1 MYNGVCN
8 KKQVSA
14 TYFRCNLTRMKLLL
28 LITLLGII
36 SYTGYTQTIN
46 GTITDSKNEVLA
58 FSSIVVKGTTQGAS
72 ANSKGLYSIQ
82 LQPGSYTLVCQYIG
96 YKSVEKKITV
106 ERGKNIEVNF
116 QLEPQQYSLQ
126 DVTVNTNGEDP
137 AYTIIRKTISK
148 RTEHLKEIK
157 KFTADVYLKGQMQL
171 RDYPDRFFGQKVDF
185 EDGDSSKRKMLFLSE
200 TIAKY
205 SVDEPNKEKIEVVST
220 KVSGRSNAFGFSSPQ
235 IISFYNNT
243 IQVGEDLNPRG
254 FISPIASNA
263 LSFYRYKFQGTFYEN
278 GVEISRIKV
287 MPRRKYEPLFQGYIN
302 IIENEWRI
310 HSLRLTLVREQ
321 QMQFLDTLVV
331 EQLYVPTGNVWVI
344 KNQVIY
350 PSGKIFGFDFFG
362 SFVQVYDRFNLNP
375 AFARKYFDNTI
386 IKIYDSANKKTMA
399 YWDSIR
405 PLPLV
410 KEEALDYKKKDSLEQ
425 VRKDP
430 KYMDSVDRKRNKISP
445 GAILFTGQSISKQ
458 KKKLFINFDP
468 LINTFNYNTVEG
480 GVLHF
485 TPTFNKRFDEVSRKS
500 LQVTPY
506 LRYGFANK
514 RLNAHI
520 TGRYNFG
527 KKYFNSITVSGG
539 RRVFQYNNAQP
550 ITSRINTYTTLL
562 YENNHLKIYEA
573 NFLRFNYAAGIGNGL
588 TFAAGFQF
596 QDRFGLNNLAD
607 PVSWKNITGRSFT
620 PNYPVDI
627 TGTVMPRNQL
637 ASFTAGL
644 TWRPGG
650 KYIELPDR
658 KIGLGSDFPTFNFSV
673 THAVKGLLGSD
684 ADFTKWR
691 LAVSDDLDL
700 KLGGK
705 LSYRGS
711 MGGFLNAK
719 QVFIPDYTHF
729 QGNQTVLANNPLSGF
744 QLAPYYRYSNT
755 AKFYA
760 TANVDYHLNG
770 LLTNKIPGFR
780 RLNWFLVT
788 GANLLYTQNG
798 KSYYETFVGLENILK
813 FMRVDFVKG
822 FEKKGPSPG
831 GIRITVPFFLENRGD
846 D

>member
-1 MYNGVCN
+1 
-8 KKQVSA
+8 
-14 TYFRCNLTRMKLLL
+14 MKPLLL
-28 LITLLGII
+28 FTLSVIL
-36 SYTGYTQTIN
+36 SYAGNAQTIS
-46 GTITDSKNEVLA
+46 GTITDSKNEVLP
-58 FSSIVVKGTTQGAS
+58 FSSVVVKGTTQGAS
-72 ANSKGLYSIQ
+72 ANSKGFYSIQ

-96 YKSVEKKITV
+96 YKSEEKKITI
-106 ERGKNIEVNF
+106 EKGKNSEVNF

-126 DVTVNTNGEDP
+126 DVIVNTNGEDP
-137 AYTIIRKTISK
+137 AYEIIRKTISK
-148 RTEHLKEIK
+148 RTQHLKEIK
-157 KFTADVYLKGQMQL
+157 KFSADVYLKGQMQL
-171 RDYPDRFFGQKVDF
+171 RDYPNRFFGQKVDF

-205 SVDEPNKEKIEVVST
+205 SVEVPNKEKIEVIST

-254 FISPIASNA
+254 FISPIASSA
-263 LSFYRYKFQGTFYEN
+263 LSFYRYKFEGTFYEN

-310 HSLRLTLVREQ
+310 HSLRLNLVREQ

-331 EQLYVPTGNVWVI
+331 EQLYVPTGNLWVI

-375 AFARKYFDNTI
+375 VFAKKYFDNTI
-386 IKIYDSANKKTMA
+386 IKVYDSANKKTMA

-405 PLPLV
+405 PLPLL
-410 KEEALDYKKKDSLEQ
+410 KEEVLDYKKKDSLEQ

-430 KYMDSVDRKRNKISP
+430 RYMDSLDRKRNKISLA
-445 GAILFTGQSISKQ
+445 GILLGGQSISKQ
-458 KKKLFINFDP
+458 KKKVFINFDP

-485 TPTFNKRFDEVSRKS
+485 SPTWSKRFDETSRKS
-500 LQVTPY
+500 LQITPY
-506 LRYGFANK
+506 FRYGFANK
-514 RLNAHI
+514 HFNTHVTA
-520 TGRYNFG
+520 RYSFG
-527 KKYFNSITVSGG
+527 KKYFNSISIAGG
-539 RRVFQYNNAQP
+539 RRVFQYNNADP

-562 YENNHLKIYEA
+562 YENNHLKMYEA
-573 NFLRFNYAAGIGNGL
+573 NFLRLNYSAGIGNGL

-607 PVSWKNITGRSFT
+607 PVSWKDIAGRSFT
-620 PNYPVDI
+620 PNYPVDL
-627 TGTVMPRNQL
+627 TNTVMPRNQS
-637 ASFTAGL
+637 ATFTAGL

-658 KIGLGSDFPTFNFSV
+658 KIGIGSDFPTFNFSV
-673 THAVKGLLGSD
+673 THAVKGLMGSD
-684 ADFTKWR
+684 ADFTKCR

-711 MGGFLNAK
+711 IGGFLSAK
-719 QVFIPDYTHF
+719 QVYIPDYTHF
-729 QGNQTVLANNPLSGF
+729 QGNQTV
-744 QLAPYYRYSNT
+744 
-755 AKFYA
+755 
-760 TANVDYHLNG
+760 
-770 LLTNKIPGFR
+770 
-780 RLNWFLVT
+780 
-788 GANLLYTQNG
+788 
-798 KSYYETFVGLENILK
+798 
-813 FMRVDFVKG
+813 
-822 FEKKGPSPG
+822 
-831 GIRITVPFFLENRGD
+831 
-846 D
+846 

>member
-1 MYNGVCN
+1 
-8 KKQVSA
+8 
-14 TYFRCNLTRMKLLL
+14 MKPLLL
-28 LITLLGII
+28 FTLSVIL
-36 SYTGYTQTIN
+36 SYAGYTQTIS
-46 GTITDSKNEVLA
+46 GTITDSKNEVLP
-58 FSSIVVKGTTQGAS
+58 FSSVVVKGTTQGAS
-72 ANSKGLYSIQ
+72 ANSKGFYAIQ

-96 YKSVEKKITV
+96 YKSEEKKITV
-106 ERGKNIEVNF
+106 EKGKNTEVNF

-126 DVTVNTNGEDP
+126 DVTVSTNGEDP
-137 AYTIIRKTISK
+137 AYEIIRKTISK
-148 RTEHLKEIK
+148 RTQHLKEIK
-157 KFTADVYLKGQMQL
+157 KFSADVYLKGQMQL
-171 RDYPDRFFGQKVDF
+171 RDFPDRFFGQKVDF

-205 SVDEPNKEKIEVVST
+205 SVEEPNKEKIEVIST

-254 FISPIASNA
+254 FISPIASSA
-263 LSFYRYKFQGTFYEN
+263 LSFYRYKFEGTFYEN

-310 HSLRLTLVREQ
+310 HSLRLNLVREQ

-331 EQLYVPTGNVWVI
+331 EQLYVPTGNLWVI

-375 AFARKYFDNTI
+375 VFAKKYFDNTI
-386 IKIYDSANKKTMA
+386 IKVYDSANKKTMA

-405 PLPLV
+405 PLPLL
-410 KEEALDYKKKDSLEQ
+410 KEEVLDYKKKDSLEQ

-430 KYMDSVDRKRNKISP
+430 KYMDSLDRKRNKISLA
-445 GAILFTGQSISKQ
+445 GILLGGQSISKQ
-458 KKKLFINFDP
+458 KKKVFINFDP

-485 TPTFNKRFDEVSRKS
+485 SPTWSKRFDETSRKS
-500 LQVTPY
+500 LQITPY
-506 LRYGFANK
+506 FRYGFANK
-514 RLNAHI
+514 HFNSHVTA
-520 TGRYNFG
+520 RYSFG
-527 KKYFNSITVSGG
+527 KKYFNSFSVAGG
-539 RRVFQYNNAQP
+539 RRVFQYNNADP

-562 YENNHLKIYEA
+562 YENNHLKMYEA
-573 NFLRFNYAAGIGNGL
+573 NFLRLNYSAGIGNGL

-607 PVSWKNITGRSFT
+607 PVSWKDKADRSFT
-620 PNYPVDI
+620 PNYPVDLTNAI
-627 TGTVMPRNQL
+627 MPRNQS
-637 ASFTAGL
+637 ATFTAGL

-658 KIGLGSDFPTFNFSV
+658 KISIGSDFPTFNFSV

-711 MGGFLNAK
+711 VGGFLSAK

-729 QGNQTVLANNPLSGF
+729 QGNQTVLANDPLSGF

-755 AKFYA
+755 SKFYA
-760 TANVDYHLNG
+760 TANVEYHLNG
-770 LLTNKIPGFR
+770 LLSNKIPGFR
-780 RLNWFLVT
+780 RLNWFFVT
-788 GANLLYTQNG
+788 GANMLYTQKG
-798 KSYYETFVGLENILK
+798 KNYYETFFGVENILK
-813 FMRVDFVKG
+813 FIRVDFVQG
-822 FEKKGPSPG
+822 FETNGPSP
-831 GIRITVPFFLENRGD
+831 RGVRLTIPLFSD
-846 D
+846 SRGND

>member
-1 MYNGVCN
+1 
-8 KKQVSA
+8 
-14 TYFRCNLTRMKLLL
+14 MKPLLL
-28 LITLLGII
+28 FTLSVIL
-36 SYTGYTQTIN
+36 SYAGYTQTIS
-46 GTITDSKNEVLA
+46 GTITDSKNEVLP
-58 FSSIVVKGTTQGAS
+58 FSSVVVKGTTQGAS
-72 ANSKGLYSIQ
+72 ANSKGFYSIQ

-96 YKSVEKKITV
+96 YKSEEKKITV
-106 ERGKNIEVNF
+106 EKGKNNEINF

-137 AYTIIRKTISK
+137 AYEIIRKTISK
-148 RTEHLKEIK
+148 RTQHLKEIK
-157 KFTADVYLKGQMQL
+157 KFSADVYLKGQMQL
-171 RDYPDRFFGQKVDF
+171 RDYPNRFFGQKVDF

-205 SVDEPNKEKIEVVST
+205 SVEEPNKEKIEVVST

-254 FISPIASNA
+254 FISPIASSA
-263 LSFYRYKFQGTFYEN
+263 LSFYRYKFEGTFYEN

-287 MPRRKYEPLFQGYIN
+287 IPRRKYEPLFQGYIN

-310 HSLRLTLVREQ
+310 HSLRLNLVREQ

-331 EQLYVPTGNVWVI
+331 EQLYVPTGNLWVI

-375 AFARKYFDNTI
+375 VFAKKYFDNTI
-386 IKIYDSANKKTMA
+386 IKVYDSANKKTMA

-405 PLPLV
+405 PLPLL
-410 KEEALDYKKKDSLEQ
+410 KEEVLDYKKKDSLEQ

-430 KYMDSVDRKRNKISP
+430 KYMDSLDRKRNKISLA
-445 GAILFTGQSISKQ
+445 GILLGGQSISIQ
-458 KKKLFINFDP
+458 KKKIFVNFDP

-485 TPTFNKRFDEVSRKS
+485 SPTWSKRFDETSRKS
-500 LQVTPY
+500 LQITPY
-506 LRYGFANK
+506 FRYGFANK
-514 RLNAHI
+514 HFNTHV

-527 KKYFNSITVSGG
+527 KKYFNSISIAGG
-539 RRVFQYNNAQP
+539 RRVFQYNNADP

-562 YENNHLKIYEA
+562 YENNHLKMYEA
-573 NFLRFNYAAGIGNGL
+573 NFLRFNYSAGIGNGL

-607 PVSWKNITGRSFT
+607 PVSWKDIAGRSFT
-620 PNYPVDI
+620 PNYPVDL
-627 TGTVMPRNQL
+627 TNTVMPRNQS
-637 ASFTAGL
+637 ATFTAGL

-658 KIGLGSDFPTFNFSV
+658 KIGIGSDFPTFNFSV

-691 LAVSDDLDL
+691 IAVSDDLDL

-711 MGGFLNAK
+711 IGGFLSAK
-719 QVFIPDYTHF
+719 QVYIPDYTHF
-729 QGNQTVLANNPLSGF
+729 QGNQTVLANDPLSGF

-755 AKFYA
+755 SKFYA
-760 TANVDYHLNG
+760 TANVEYHLNG
-770 LLTNKIPGFR
+770 LLSNKIPGFR
-780 RLNWFLVT
+780 RLNWFFVT
-788 GANLLYTQNG
+788 GANMLYMQKG
-798 KSYYETFVGLENILK
+798 KNYYETFFGVENILK
-813 FMRVDFVKG
+813 FIRVDFVQG
-822 FEKKGPSPG
+822 FETNGPSP
-831 GIRITVPFFLENRGD
+831 RGVRLTIPLFTD
-846 D
+846 SRGND

>member
-1 MYNGVCN
+1 
-8 KKQVSA
+8 
-14 TYFRCNLTRMKLLL
+14 MKPLLL
-28 LITLLGII
+28 FTLSVIL
-36 SYTGYTQTIN
+36 SYASYAQTIS
-46 GTITDSKNEVLA
+46 GTITDSKNEVLP
-58 FSSIVVKGTTQGAS
+58 FSSVVVKGTTQGAS
-72 ANSKGLYSIQ
+72 ANSKGFYSIQ
-82 LQPGSYTLVCQYIG
+82 LQPGNYTLVCQYIG
-96 YKSVEKKITV
+96 YKSEEKKITV
-106 ERGKNIEVNF
+106 EKGKNSEVNF

-137 AYTIIRKTISK
+137 AYEIIRKTISK

-171 RDYPDRFFGQKVDF
+171 RDYPNRFFGQKIDF

-205 SVDEPNKEKIEVVST
+205 SVEEPNKEKIEVIST

-254 FISPIASNA
+254 FISPIASSA
-263 LSFYRYKFQGTFYEN
+263 LSFYRYKFEGTFYEN

-287 MPRRKYEPLFQGYIN
+287 IPRRKYEPLFQGYIN

-310 HSLRLTLVREQ
+310 HSLRLNLVREQ

-331 EQLYVPTGNVWVI
+331 EQLYVPTGNLWVI

-375 AFARKYFDNTI
+375 VFAKKYFDNTI
-386 IKIYDSANKKTMA
+386 IKVYDSANKKTMA

-405 PLPLV
+405 PLPLL
-410 KEEALDYKKKDSLEQ
+410 KEEVLDYKKKDSLEQ

-430 KYMDSVDRKRNKISP
+430 KYMDSLDRKRNKISLA
-445 GAILFTGQSISKQ
+445 GILLGGQSISVQ
-458 KKKLFINFDP
+458 KKKVFINFDP

-485 TPTFNKRFDEVSRKS
+485 SPTWSKRFDETSRKS
-500 LQVTPY
+500 LQITPY
-506 LRYGFANK
+506 FRYGFANK
-514 RLNAHI
+514 HFNTHVTA
-520 TGRYNFG
+520 RYNFG
-527 KKYFNSITVSGG
+527 KKYFNNISIAGG
-539 RRVFQYNNAQP
+539 RRVFQYNNADP
-550 ITSRINTYTTLL
+550 ITARINTYTTLL
-562 YENNHLKIYEA
+562 YENNHLKMYEA
-573 NFLRFNYAAGIGNGL
+573 NFLRLNYSAGIGNGL

-607 PVSWKNITGRSFT
+607 PVSWKDIEGRSFT
-620 PNYPVDI
+620 PNYPVDLAN
-627 TGTVMPRNQL
+627 TVMPRNQS
-637 ASFTAGL
+637 ATFTAGL

-658 KIGLGSDFPTFNFSV
+658 KIGIGSDFPTFNFSI
-673 THAVKGLLGSD
+673 THAVKGLMGSD

-711 MGGFLNAK
+711 IGGFLSAK

-729 QGNQTVLANNPLSGF
+729 QGNQTVLANDPLSGF

-755 AKFYA
+755 SKFYA
-760 TANVDYHLNG
+760 TANVEYHLNG
-770 LLTNKIPGFR
+770 LLSNKIPGFR
-780 RLNWFLVT
+780 RLNWFFVT
-788 GANLLYTQNG
+788 GANLLYTQKG
-798 KSYYETFVGLENILK
+798 KNYYETFFGVENILK
-813 FMRVDFVKG
+813 FIRVDFVQG
-822 FEKKGPSPG
+822 FEANGPSP
-831 GIRITVPFFLENRGD
+831 RGVRLTIPLFTD
-846 D
+846 SRGNN

>member
-1 MYNGVCN
+1 M
-8 KKQVSA
+8 A
-14 TYFRCNLTRMKLLL
+14 TYFRCNDVHMKPLLFFIL
-28 LITLLGII
+28 LAILNDV
-36 SYTGYTQTIN
+36 SYAQTIS

-58 FSSIVVKGTTQGAS
+58 FSSVVVKGTTQGAS
-72 ANSKGLYSIQ
+72 ANSKGYYSIQ
-82 LQPGSYTLVCQYIG
+82 LQPGNYTLVCQYIG
-96 YKSVEKKITV
+96 YKSVEKKIAL
-106 ERGKNIEVNF
+106 EKGKNFELDF

-126 DVTVNTNGEDP
+126 EITVNTSGEDP
-137 AYTIIRKTISK
+137 AYEIIRKTISK
-148 RTEHLKEIK
+148 RTTHLNEIK
-157 KFTADVYLKGQMQL
+157 KFTVDVYLKGQMQL
-171 RDYPDRFFGQKVDF
+171 RDYPTQFFGRKIDF

-205 SVDEPNKEKIEVVST
+205 SVEEPNKEKIEVVST

-243 IQVGEDLNPRG
+243 IQVGENLNPRG
-254 FISPIASNA
+254 FISPIAANA
-263 LSFYRYKFQGTFYEN
+263 LSFYRYKFEGTFYEN

-287 MPRRKYEPLFQGYIN
+287 IPRRKYEPLFQGYIN

-310 HSLRLTLVREQ
+310 HSLRLNLVREQ

-331 EQLYVPTGNVWVI
+331 EQLYVPTGNEWVI

-350 PSGKIFGFDFFG
+350 PSGKLFGFDFFG
-362 SFVQVYDRFNLNP
+362 SFVQVYDRFNLIP
-375 AFARKYFDNTI
+375 VFTKKYFDNTI

-405 PLPLV
+405 PLPLL
-410 KEEALDYKKKDSLEQ
+410 KEEVLDYRKKDSLEQ

-430 KYMDSVDRKRNKISP
+430 KYMDSLDRKRNKISL
-445 GAILFTGQSISKQ
+445 GGILFAGGSFSKQ
-458 KKKLFINFDP
+458 KKKQIINFDP
-468 LINTFNYNTVEG
+468 LIHTFNYNTVEG

-485 TPTFNKRFDEVSRKS
+485 APVWNKRFDDVSRKS

-514 RLNAHI
+514 HFNMHI

-527 KKYFNSITVSGG
+527 KKYLNSISVSGG

-550 ITSRINTYTTLL
+550 ITPRINTYSTLL

-573 NFLRFNYAAGIGNGL
+573 NFFRVNYSAGIGNGL

-607 PVSWKNITGRSFT
+607 PVSWKNIEGRSFA
-620 PNYPVDI
+620 PNYPIDL
-627 TGTVMPRNQL
+627 TNAVMPRNQ
-637 ASFTAGL
+637 AATFTAGFN
-644 TWRPGG
+644 WRPGG

-658 KIGLGSDFPTFNFSV
+658 KIAIGSDFPTFSFSV

-700 KLGGK
+700 RLGGK

-711 MGGFLNAK
+711 IGGFLGAK

-729 QGNQTVLANNPLSGF
+729 QGNQTVLANNPLNGF

-755 AKFYA
+755 SKFYA
-760 TANVDYHLNG
+760 TANVEYHLNG

-780 RLNWFLVT
+780 RLNWFLVG
-788 GANLLYTQNG
+788 GANLLYTQQG
-798 KSYYETFVGLENILK
+798 KNYYETFVGLENILK

-822 FEKKGPSPG
+822 FEKNGPSPS
-831 GIRITVPFFLENRGD
+831 GIRITVPFFLESRGD

>member
-1 MYNGVCN
+1 
-8 KKQVSA
+8 
-14 TYFRCNLTRMKLLL
+14 MKPLLL
-28 LITLLGII
+28 TTLLSIL
-36 SYTGYTQTIN
+36 SYTGNTQTIS
-46 GTITDSKNEVLA
+46 GTITDSKNEVLP
-58 FSSIVVKGTTQGAS
+58 FSSVVVKGTTQGAS
-72 ANSKGLYSIQ
+72 ANSKGFYSIQ
-82 LQPGSYTLVCQYIG
+82 LQPGIYTLVCQYIG
-96 YKSVEKKITV
+96 YKSEEKKVTVEK
-106 ERGKNIEVNF
+106 GKNSAIDF

-137 AYTIIRKTISK
+137 AYEIIRKTISK
-148 RTEHLKEIK
+148 RTQHLKEIK
-157 KFTADVYLKGQMQL
+157 KFSADVYLKGQMQL
-171 RDYPDRFFGQKVDF
+171 RDYPNRFFGQKVDF

-205 SVDEPNKEKIEVVST
+205 SVEEPNKEKIEVVST

-254 FISPIASNA
+254 FISPIASGA
-263 LSFYRYKFQGTFYEN
+263 LSFYRYKFEGTFYEN

-287 MPRRKYEPLFQGYIN
+287 IPRRKYEPLFQGYIN

-310 HSLRLTLVREQ
+310 HSLRLNLVREQ

-331 EQLYVPTGNVWVI
+331 EQLYVPTGNLWVI

-375 AFARKYFDNTI
+375 TFEKKYFNNTI
-386 IKIYDSANKKTMA
+386 IKVYDSANKKTMA

-405 PLPLV
+405 PLPLL
-410 KEEALDYKKKDSLEQ
+410 KEEVLDYKKKDSLEQ

-430 KYMDSVDRKRNKISP
+430 KYMDSLDRKRNKLSLA
-445 GAILFTGQSISKQ
+445 GILLGGQSISIQ
-458 KKKLFINFDP
+458 KKKVFINFDP

-485 TPTFNKRFDEVSRKS
+485 SPTWSKRFDETSRRS
-500 LQVTPY
+500 LQITPY
-506 LRYGFANK
+506 FRYGFANK
-514 RLNAHI
+514 HFNTHI

-527 KKYFNSITVSGG
+527 KKYFNSISIAGG
-539 RRVFQYNNAQP
+539 RRVFQYNNADP
-550 ITSRINTYTTLL
+550 ITARINTYTTLL
-562 YENNHLKIYEA
+562 YENNHLKMYEA
-573 NFLRFNYAAGIGNGL
+573 NFLRLNYSAGIGNGL

-607 PVSWKNITGRSFT
+607 PVSWKNIAGRSFT
-620 PNYPVDI
+620 PNYPVDL
-627 TGTVMPRNQL
+627 TNTVMPRNQS
-637 ASFTAGL
+637 ATFTAGF

-658 KIGLGSDFPTFNFSV
+658 KIGIGSDFPTFNFSV
-673 THAVKGLLGSD
+673 THAVKGLMGSD

-691 LAVSDDLDL
+691 IAVSDDLDL

-711 MGGFLNAK
+711 IGGFLSAK
-719 QVFIPDYTHF
+719 QVYIPDYTHF
-729 QGNQTVLANNPLSGF
+729 QGNQTVLANDPLSGF

-755 AKFYA
+755 SKFYA
-760 TANVDYHLNG
+760 TANVEYHLNG
-770 LLTNKIPGFR
+770 LLSNKIPGFR
-780 RLNWFLVT
+780 RLNWFFVT
-788 GANLLYTQNG
+788 GANMLYTQKG
-798 KSYYETFVGLENILK
+798 KNYYETFFGVENILK
-813 FMRVDFVKG
+813 FMRVDFVQG
-822 FEKKGPSPG
+822 FETKGPSP
-831 GIRITVPFFLENRGD
+831 RGVRLTIPLFTD
-846 D
+846 SRGND